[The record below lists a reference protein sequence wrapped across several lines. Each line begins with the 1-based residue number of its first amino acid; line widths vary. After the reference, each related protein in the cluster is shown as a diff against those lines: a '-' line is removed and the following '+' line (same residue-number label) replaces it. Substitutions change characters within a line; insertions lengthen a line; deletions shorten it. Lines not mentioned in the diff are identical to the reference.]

1 MKNRP
6 CGRGLGAWL
15 TLALSVI
22 CAVLTAQDAWAGGS
36 AKLKSSEVSEISGA
50 WHLYVK
56 IELPK
61 APSIPHVPMRFVF
74 TKTMVY
80 ERALIDGHSDP
91 VMNRQSVSNQTP
103 STESLDVDFADAQ
116 GKIYKGTNFDFDLTR
131 TRGYEAG
138 EYKLQIRTA
147 DGVDVGGSMNV
158 VLKGDN
164 PVVDRRSITF
174 DASKKPIQK
183 VDNGVDAGAKKG
195 PDESE
200 FAAPTSG
207 DVTPAGS
214 AAPFIPADAYNAT
227 PEEQGKD
234 HPKGCGCSTPGSR
247 TEDGLALLFS
257 FGMIGLVA
265 VRRRSSGRAS
275 GLRAPR

>member
-1 MKNRP
+1 MQTRP
-6 CGRGLGAWL
+6 RGRDLRALATAFFAVIL
-15 TLALSVI
+15 TLFATSN
-22 CAVLTAQDAWAGGS
+22 AWAAGTI
-36 AKLKSSEVSEISGA
+36 KLKSNEVSEVSGA

-61 APSIPHVPMRFVF
+61 APSIPHVPMHFVF
-74 TKTMVY
+74 TKTMVF
-80 ERALIDGHSDP
+80 ERALIDGHSEP
-91 VMNRQSVSNQTP
+91 VMNRTALSNQAP
-103 STESLDVDFADAQ
+103 STESLDVDFANAQ

-147 DGVDVGGSMNV
+147 DGVDVGSAV
-158 VLKGDN
+158 TVTLKGDN

-174 DASKKPIQK
+174 EAGKKPIQK
-183 VDNGVDAGAKKG
+183 VDNGVDAGAKNG
-195 PDESE
+195 PDESQ

-214 AAPFIPADAYNAT
+214 AAPFIPQDAFNET

-234 HPKGCGCSTPGSR
+234 HPKGCGCSLPGTR
-247 TEDGLALLFS
+247 TEGGLAFFASLGFV
-257 FGMIGLVA
+257 GLVLA
-265 VRRRSSGRAS
+265 RRRCARRSA
-275 GLRAPR
+275 

>member
-1 MKNRP
+1 MKGTMSR
-6 CGRGLGAWL
+6 RAAASL
-15 TLALSVI
+15 LALFLSVI
-22 CAVLTAQDAWAGGS
+22 CAVLVARDASAAGS
-36 AKLKSSEVSEISGA
+36 VKVKSTEVSEISGA

-91 VMNRQSVSNQTP
+91 VLNRQSVSNQTP

-138 EYKLQIRTA
+138 EYKMQVRTA
-147 DGVDVGGSMNV
+147 DGVDVGGSTTII
-158 VLKGDN
+158 LKGDN

-174 DASKKPIQK
+174 DAKKKPIQK
-183 VDNGVDAGAKKG
+183 VDNGVDAGAKGG
-195 PDESE
+195 PDDSS
-200 FAAPTSG
+200 FAEPTTG

-214 AAPFIPADAYNAT
+214 AAPFIPQSAYT
-227 PEEQGKD
+227 PTDEEQGKD
-234 HPKGCGCSTPGSR
+234 HPKGCGCSLPGRS
-247 TEDGLALLFS
+247 TESGIALVFS
-257 FGMIGLVA
+257 LGMIALVFA
-265 VRRRSSGRAS
+265 RRRRN
-275 GLRAPR
+275 

>member
-1 MKNRP
+1 MKGTMNRRAA
-6 CGRGLGAWL
+6 GSL
-15 TLALSVI
+15 LALFLSVI
-22 CAVLTAQDAWAGGS
+22 CAVLVARDASAAGS
-36 AKLKSSEVSEISGA
+36 VKVKSTEVSEISGA

-91 VMNRQSVSNQTP
+91 VMNRQSLSNQTP

-138 EYKLQIRTA
+138 EYKLQVRTA
-147 DGVDVGGSMNV
+147 DGVDIGGSTTV
-158 VLKGDN
+158 ILKGDN

-174 DASKKPIQK
+174 DAKNKVQK
-183 VDNGVDAGAKKG
+183 VDNGVDAGKKSG
-195 PDESE
+195 PDDSS
-200 FAAPTSG
+200 FAEPTTG
-207 DVTPAGS
+207 DVTPSGS
-214 AAPFIPADAYNAT
+214 AAPFIPQSAYT
-227 PEEQGKD
+227 PTDEEQGKD
-234 HPKGCGCSTPGSR
+234 HPKGCGCSLPGTPTQSGI
-247 TEDGLALLFS
+247 ALLFS
-257 FGMIGLVA
+257 LGMIGLVFA
-265 VRRRSSGRAS
+265 RRRAS
-275 GLRAPR
+275 

>member
-1 MKNRP
+1 MVF
-6 CGRGLGAWL
+6 AASDV
-15 TLALSVI
+15 LA
-22 CAVLTAQDAWAGGS
+22 AGTI
-36 AKLKSSEVSEISGA
+36 KLKSSEVTEVSGA

-56 IELPK
+56 IELSK

-91 VMNRQSVSNQTP
+91 VVNRTALSNQTP
-103 STESLDVDFADAQ
+103 STESLDVDFANAQ
-116 GKIYKGTNFDFDLTR
+116 GKIFKGTNFDFDLTR

-147 DGVDVGGSMNV
+147 DGVDVGSSVNV

-164 PVVDRRSITF
+164 PVVDRRSLTF

-183 VDNGVDAGAKKG
+183 VDNGVDAGPKNG
-195 PDESE
+195 PDESQ

-207 DVTPAGS
+207 DVVPAGS
-214 AAPFIPADAYNAT
+214 AAPFIPQDAYNAT

-234 HPKGCGCSTPGSR
+234 HPKGCGCSLPGTR
-247 TEDGLALLFS
+247 TEDGLALFASLGFV
-257 FGMIGLVA
+257 GLVFA
-265 VRRRSSGRAS
+265 RRRRSN
-275 GLRAPR
+275 